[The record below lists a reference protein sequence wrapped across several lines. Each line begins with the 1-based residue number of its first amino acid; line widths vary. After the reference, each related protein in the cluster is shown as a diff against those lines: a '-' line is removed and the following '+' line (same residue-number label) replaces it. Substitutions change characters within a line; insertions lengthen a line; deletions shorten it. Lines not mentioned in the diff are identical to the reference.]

1 MKPARFRYVAPT
13 SVSEAIEVIAAYED
27 ESKLLAGGQSL
38 GPLLNLRLA
47 RPDVIIDLGA
57 IGELATG
64 PRDDGDRITIP
75 AMTTQHTV
83 EGSPLARRYCPLL
96 AEALPHVAHRT
107 IRNRGTV
114 GGSVAHADPAAEIPS
129 VAVASN
135 AIVRAQGPE
144 GVRGI
149 PADRFFLGL
158 FTTALEPA
166 EIVVAIEFP
175 KADSRQG
182 DCWMEF
188 APRRGDF
195 AVVGVAARLGLAASG
210 EIEYARI
217 VYSGISDRPWREETA
232 EEMLLGQRPRSDV
245 FEAAA
250 DRAAARS
257 RPGSDSVASSD
268 YRQSLTRHLTVQ
280 ALSGACERAVVND
293 Q

>member
-1 MKPARFRYVAPT
+1 MKPARFRYVAPA
-13 SVSEAIEVIAAYED
+13 SVPEAIEAIATYGD

-47 RPDVIIDLGA
+47 RPDVVVDLGA

-64 PRDDGDRITIP
+64 PRDEGDRITIP

-83 EGSPLARRYCPLL
+83 EDSPLARRHCPLL

-107 IRNRGTV
+107 IRNRGTI

-129 VAVASN
+129 VAVASD
-135 AIVRAQGPE
+135 AIVRAQGPD
-144 GVRGI
+144 GSRRI
-149 PADRFFLGL
+149 PADDFFLGL

-166 EIVVAIEFP
+166 EMAVAVEFP
-175 KADSRQG
+175 KVASRQG
-182 DCWMEF
+182 TRWVEF

-195 AVVGVAARLGLAASG
+195 AVVGVAARLGVTASG
-210 EIEYARI
+210 AIEYARL
-217 VYSGISDRPWREETA
+217 VYSGISDRPWRAEAA
-232 EEMLLGQRPRSDV
+232 EELLLGERPRTGV

-257 RPGSDSVASSD
+257 RPGGDAVATPD
-268 YRQSLTRHLTVQ
+268 YRRGLMRHLTVQ
-280 ALSGACERAVVND
+280 ALSGAYERAVVSD